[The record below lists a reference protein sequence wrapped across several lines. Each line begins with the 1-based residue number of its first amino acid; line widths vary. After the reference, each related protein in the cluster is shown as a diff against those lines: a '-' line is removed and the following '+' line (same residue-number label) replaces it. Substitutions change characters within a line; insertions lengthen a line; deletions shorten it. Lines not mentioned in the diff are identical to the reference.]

1 MFVTTGAPLD
11 CFTEPC
17 FTETTEIIDLNNP
30 DAICQKAADI
40 PVTIEGANGGF
51 LLNKESATYQAV
63 ICGGL
68 AKYGP
73 ADFRAEPMCYSFDN
87 KNWVNTYVKLLLLF
101 SKVYDMCLPLLAI
114 YIKNCSIVLSNRI
127 KFYLIIPVQQFLIA
141 EVEETSY

>member
-87 KNWVNTYVKLLLLF
+87 KNWVNTYVLLF

-114 YIKNCSIVLSNRI
+114 CIKTCSIVLSKRI

>member
-51 LLNKESATYQAV
+51 LLNKESTTYQAV

-101 SKVYDMCLPLLAI
+101 ICLRPPFACHLYQKLL
-114 YIKNCSIVLSNRI
+114 YTE
-127 KFYLIIPVQQFLIA
+127 QQN
-141 EVEETSY
+141 